1 MANTTPEQRAR
12 RGCHFIILLFAVL
25 TGLNYMDAGAE
36 SLLFRIFGVC
46 LILAIIA
53 RVVIATDRQRAEPPE
68 DTK

>member
-1 MANTTPEQRAR
+1 MATTTPEQRAR

-25 TGLNYMDAGAE
+25 TGLNFMDGGPA

-53 RVVIATDRQRAEPPE
+53 RLIVATDRQAPDHSEV
-68 DTK
+68 KK

>member
-25 TGLNYMDAGAE
+25 TGLNYMDGGTA

-53 RVVIATDRQRAEPPE
+53 RLVIATDRQQPE
-68 DTK
+68 TPEVKK

>member
-1 MANTTPEQRAR
+1 MVNTTPEQRAR

-25 TGLNYMDAGAE
+25 TGLNYMDGGTA

-53 RVVIATDRQRAEPPE
+53 RLVIATDRQQPE
-68 DTK
+68 TPEVKK

>member
-1 MANTTPEQRAR
+1 
-12 RGCHFIILLFAVL
+12 LFAVL

-53 RVVIATDRQRAEPPE
+53 RLVIATDRQRAEPPE